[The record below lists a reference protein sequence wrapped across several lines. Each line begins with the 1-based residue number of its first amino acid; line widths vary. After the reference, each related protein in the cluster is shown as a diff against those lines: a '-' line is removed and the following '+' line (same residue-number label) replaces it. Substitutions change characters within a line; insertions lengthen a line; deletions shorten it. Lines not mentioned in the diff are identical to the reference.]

1 MVEQTSSQGTKPNPG
16 KTGSETKT
24 VSPTRP
30 NILKEPQNLFLI
42 AEARGSQTALHDAV
56 QGVNRLLR
64 TIEQAG
70 HNGLPTCMIPSYVDR
85 LSVRIDASKALLAR
99 SQEKL
104 NELVNIYSSFCYDT
118 HQLGANLFSCKEK
131 FIEIKRR
138 CQIFLPDKSLNTSTA
153 STLKSPE
160 TSPTGLGEHSTP
172 TSPPGQWGDSQ
183 NTSTMHEDPPHL
195 ELLDYSGIQ
204 EMFME
209 EDLSNFQL
217 RVRHILRVGRIQNMG
232 RDHTMY
238 GRVLGSST
246 NKYIRFCADSGTPA
260 AFIPR
265 SVAKRNK
272 LEIFP
277 SDPDEASYASAS
289 GHPLTVVGQT
299 SMFVKFKTM
308 KTTKS
313 LRALVVAEEGEE
325 VLVDLESLVELMKM
339 IGKLTEKLEM
349 CKPIHPRSS

>member
-1 MVEQTSSQGTKPNPG
+1 
-16 KTGSETKT
+16 
-24 VSPTRP
+24 
-30 NILKEPQNLFLI
+30 
-42 AEARGSQTALHDAV
+42 
-56 QGVNRLLR
+56 
-64 TIEQAG
+64 
-70 HNGLPTCMIPSYVDR
+70 
-85 LSVRIDASKALLAR
+85 
-99 SQEKL
+99 
-104 NELVNIYSSFCYDT
+104 
-118 HQLGANLFSCKEK
+118 
-131 FIEIKRR
+131 
-138 CQIFLPDKSLNTSTA
+138 
-153 STLKSPE
+153 
-160 TSPTGLGEHSTP
+160 
-172 TSPPGQWGDSQ
+172 
-183 NTSTMHEDPPHL
+183 
-195 ELLDYSGIQ
+195 
-204 EMFME
+204 
-209 EDLSNFQL
+209 
-217 RVRHILRVGRIQNMG
+217 
-232 RDHTMY
+232 MY

-265 SVAKRNK
+265 SVAERNK

-277 SDPDEASYASAS
+277 PDPDEASYASAS